1 MTVLSDTLG
10 AKLPGES
17 WSLHGLLWLV
27 GRCVCVCD
35 GHTFAKGPQGDIKPR
50 PSLQEVNGSVVVVP
64 ALLMGSLLLVTECRV
79 FW

>member
-10 AKLPGES
+10 AELPGES
-17 WSLHGLLWLV
+17 WSLHGLCGQWA
-27 GRCVCVCD
+27 GVCVCD
-35 GHTFAKGPQGDIKPR
+35 GHTFAKGPQRDIKPR

-64 ALLMGSLLLVTECRV
+64 AILMGSLLLVMGSGV

>member
-10 AKLPGES
+10 AELPGEP
-17 WSLHGLLWLV
+17 WSLHGLCAWWAGV
-27 GRCVCVCD
+27 SVCD

-64 ALLMGSLLLVTECRV
+64 ALLMGSLLLVMGCRV